1 MSQRSKL
8 TKDYKDVSGAV
19 VHMFHGGLC
28 EPPRYR
34 CHLGCILLKMAA
46 ISLSTGGGWQYQV
59 AAVARKF
66 AHGCALAFGYGGYQ
80 EARGSGISANHFY
93 LENVLEELDQAGE
106 WYYDPKASTLYH
118 WPNGT
123 AMSEVVAPLLDTLV
137 SVKGAKGVSI
147 EGIQFTE
154 TRATY
159 LEQYEVP
166 SGGKPHDC
174 C

>member
-1 MSQRSKL
+1 MELRCYQEDGRGHCGAESEACAM
-8 TKDYKDVSGAV
+8 VS
-19 VHMFHGGLC
+19 C
-28 EPPRYR
+28 RDIYR
-34 CHLGCILLKMAA
+34 CHLGCILLKIAA
-46 ISLSTGGGWQYQV
+46 ISLLTGGGWQYQV

-93 LENVLEELDQAGE
+93 LDNVLEELDQPGE

-123 AMSEVVAPLLDTLV
+123 AMNEVVAPLLDTLV

-166 SGGKPHDC
+166 SGGKPRDC